1 MHCHSSSSSLWETP
15 APEAGMGSRCP
26 EECRHQFWGSVAPG
40 CSQTPRLCSWSP
52 HLGSFQGAPSAA
64 PLPRAGKGRGL
75 FLRRLCLAGGLPGVS
90 RALHPP
96 CRQGCLPCTFQL
108 PQHQQVWGSNMELWM
123 DHCHPHLR
131 MENPYRKAQ
140 KKAAEPPASLPEK
153 VCSPHPPGHCMAPT
167 GLSFLPLSTKA
178 GIFGRLLPPTPSQ
191 GLRM

>member
-1 MHCHSSSSSLWETP
+1 M
-15 APEAGMGSRCP
+15 
-26 EECRHQFWGSVAPG
+26 QFWGSVAPG

-96 CRQGCLPCTFQL
+96 CRQGCLPCTSQL

-123 DHCHPHLR
+123 DHCHAPFEDGESLQEGTEKGSR
-131 MENPYRKAQ
+131 
-140 KKAAEPPASLPEK
+140 ASSLT
-153 VCSPHPPGHCMAPT
+153 PGES
-167 GLSFLPLSTKA
+167 LLSTSSRA
-178 GIFGRLLPPTPSQ
+178 LHGTHWALLPPTEHQGWDIWKAPSPHSFPRAQ
-191 GLRM
+191 DVIQPIPKQSR